1 MISNLARKLLPNGA
15 KEKLSEFYYEQ
26 KLFKAARTLA
36 NARGLPGGVLDEKA
50 FYRLLKQYP
59 VGQPMQYDDASVL
72 QRGQERAVDM
82 LASMQNHGTGTY
94 TDVLE
99 LGAGEAMVSAQLQ
112 QAGKKV
118 TAIEFRDDDFDLRAE
133 DAGVALLKMDAA
145 ALSFDDNSFDFVF
158 SYNCFE
164 HFPKPDVVFSE
175 SLRVLRKGGLMSIRF
190 APLYHSPW
198 GAHAYNII
206 GIPYCQ
212 FLFDKT
218 FLNHYFSTRSSE
230 KFIMDATLNRWHVD
244 KFRKIWNL
252 AFKDRVKVRYYKE
265 FRAPFFLDLV
275 IDHPGC
281 FKNKITTLDDL
292 VVSEIHAVFEKI

>member
-36 NARGLPGGVLDEKA
+36 NMRGLSGVLDEKT

-59 VGQPMQYDDASVL
+59 VGERMQYDDTSVL
-72 QRGQERAVDM
+72 QRGQERADDM
-82 LASMQNHGTGTY
+82 LSMMHQYGVGNFNS
-94 TDVLE
+94 VLE
-99 LGAGEAMVSAQLQ
+99 LGAGEAMVSTQLQ
-112 QAGKKV
+112 NAGKKV
-118 TAIEFRDDDFDLRAE
+118 TAIEYRNDDFDARAKN
-133 DAGVALLKMDAA
+133 AGVELLKMDAA
-145 ALSFDDNSFDFVF
+145 ALSFEDNSFDFVF
-158 SYNCFE
+158 SYNCYE
-164 HFPKPDVVFSE
+164 HFPKPDAVFSE

-218 FLNHYFSTRSSE
+218 FLNHYFATKNSE
-230 KFIMDATLNRWHVD
+230 KFIMDDTLNRWHVD
-244 KFRKIWNL
+244 KFRKLWNQE
-252 AFKDRVKVRYYKE
+252 FKDKVKVKFYKE
-265 FRAPFFLDLV
+265 FRAPYFLDLV
-275 IDHPGC
+275 IDHPSC
-281 FKNKITTLDDL
+281 FKNKITSLDDL
-292 VVSEIHAVFEKI
+292 VVNEIHAVFEKI